1 MPIATDRSAQKI
13 SKVWF
18 LDYIKDA
25 FSNKLSLLVQFITAL
40 NNFQYGDLIKRFKIF
55 KILKF

>member
-1 MPIATDRSAQKI
+1 MPIATDRPAQEN

-25 FSNKLSLLVQFITAL
+25 FSNTLTTLLQPL
-40 NNFQYGDLIKRFKIF
+40 NNFRRGNLLKRIKIF